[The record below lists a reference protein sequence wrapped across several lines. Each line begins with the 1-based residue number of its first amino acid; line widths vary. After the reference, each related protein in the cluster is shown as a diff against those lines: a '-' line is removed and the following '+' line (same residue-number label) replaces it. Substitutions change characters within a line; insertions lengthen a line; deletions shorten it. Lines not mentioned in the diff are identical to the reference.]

1 MASKK
6 KEKISYEILLF
17 KTTENKYLTYKKK
30 KRTKKKYKERISQ
43 KKS

>member
-30 KRTKKKYKERISQ
+30 RTKKKYKERISQ